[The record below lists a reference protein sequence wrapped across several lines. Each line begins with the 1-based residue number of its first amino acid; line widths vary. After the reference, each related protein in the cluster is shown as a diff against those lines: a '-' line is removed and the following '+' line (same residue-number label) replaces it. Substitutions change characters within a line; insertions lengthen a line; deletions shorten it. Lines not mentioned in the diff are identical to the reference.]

1 MEGMGIKSGRRLY
14 ENGWLEF
21 CPSLF
26 KDITMKTLRP
36 LPVLG
41 LVVGLVFSL
50 FSYSP
55 PLPLVKIAK
64 GTPELVVILKAH
76 QTEVLQELE
85 TCYLARADRHELASL
100 RDHGVSV
107 SVLDR
112 DSQGKEYFLVS
123 LPSPAESSAVSA
135 LGRSLPVEGSLYLFW
150 SDRGDPLTV
159 LPRGIQRK
167 PLGGASILPF
177 LRAYSRPESVPLSL
191 KVNDVITTIVGQVS
205 RANLRA
211 HVQSLQDFE
220 TRYTTTANCELA
232 GQFILSY
239 FQSLGLEAAFEPF
252 TFGSGT
258 ATRNVVA
265 EVRGETDPDEIVIIC
280 AHYDSDSSN
289 PEITAPGADD
299 DASGVAAVMEAARI
313 LSAHP
318 LDFTVR
324 FIAFSAEEWG
334 LYGSRAHSAAAR
346 SDSERIIGVVNL
358 DMIAYADAMPEDLD
372 VVVNDASRWLAERTA
387 QVAATY
393 TDLAVR
399 RIVDASFIYSDHSP
413 FWDQGYSAFCGIED
427 ADVNNPFYHTPDDTV
442 DTLNFDFFEDAA
454 KTALAVAA
462 DLAQPVRT
470 GYPRTPAGLEA
481 DSSSYASAFAAIKNV
496 SLTWSAVAGAAGYN
510 IYRSNTSRAGF
521 VKINGSP
528 VELTAF
534 TDRALAAADVYYY
547 VVTAVGPGGAESN
560 FSREVESPPEPT
572 RYEPE
577 DAEAELSSAVWRW
590 R

>member
-1 MEGMGIKSGRRLY
+1 
-14 ENGWLEF
+14 
-21 CPSLF
+21 
-26 KDITMKTLRP
+26 MKPLRYF
-36 LPVLG
+36 LVLG

-55 PLPLVKIAK
+55 PVPLVKIAK
-64 GTPELVVILKAH
+64 GPPGLVGVLKAH

-100 RDHGVSV
+100 RKHGISV

-112 DSQGKEYFLVS
+112 DSQGQEYFLVS
-123 LPSPAESSAVSA
+123 LASPGELSAVAA
-135 LGRSLPVEGSLYLFW
+135 LGRSLPVEGNLYLFC
-150 SDRGDPLTV
+150 SDRGDILTI

-167 PLGGASILPF
+167 PLGRTTILPF
-177 LRAYSRPESVPLSL
+177 LRAYARPESAPLSV

-211 HVQSLQDFE
+211 YVQSLQDFE

-239 FQSLGLEAAFEPF
+239 FQSLGLEARFEPF
-252 TFGSGT
+252 TFGAGT

-265 EVRGETDPDEIVIIC
+265 EIKGVTDPDEIVIIG
-280 AHYDSDSSN
+280 AHYDSTSSL
-289 PEITAPGADD
+289 PEVTAPGADD
-299 DASGVAAVMEAARI
+299 NASGVAAVMEVARI
-313 LSAHP
+313 LAGHP

-346 SDSERIIGVVNL
+346 AESERIIGVVNL

-372 VVVNDASRWLAERTA
+372 VIVNDVSRWLAERTE
-387 QVAATY
+387 QIAAAY
-393 TDLAVR
+393 TGLAVR

-427 ADVNNPFYHTPDDTV
+427 ADVNNPFYHTPGDTV
-442 DTLNFDFFEDAA
+442 GTLNFDFFEDAA

-462 DLAQPVRT
+462 DLAQPVQP
-470 GYPRTPAGLEA
+470 GLPKTPAGLEA
-481 DSSSYASAFAAIKNV
+481 ESTTYASAFTAIKNV
-496 SLTWSAVAGAAGYN
+496 SLTWNTVADAAGYN

-521 VKINGSP
+521 VKINGAP
-528 VELTAF
+528 VESTAF
-534 TDRALAAADVYYY
+534 ADRALAADAVYYY
-547 VVTAVGPGGAESN
+547 MVTAVGAGGAESH

-572 RYEPE
+572 RFEPE